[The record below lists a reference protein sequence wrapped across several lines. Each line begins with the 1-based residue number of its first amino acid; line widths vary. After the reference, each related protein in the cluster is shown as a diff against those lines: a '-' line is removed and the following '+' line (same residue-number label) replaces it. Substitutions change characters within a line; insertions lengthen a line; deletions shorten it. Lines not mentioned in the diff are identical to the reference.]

1 MEVEQMITKELIL
14 GHEQYEK
21 LENRNGLQVPKAEP
35 LQSNKSQALQSLQ
48 KYLDPEKLDLSY

>member
-21 LENRNGLQVPKAEP
+21 LDNGIGIQVPEVEP
-35 LQSNKSQALQSLQ
+35 LSIN
-48 KYLDPEKLDLSY
+48 